1 MYKKFNRGRGKKPES
16 SALIYGINPIAEAL
30 EAGKE
35 IDKLYIQRDIKND
48 HLKSLVNMANDNNVP
63 IAKVPLEKLNKF
75 TLKAHQGAVA
85 FLSSITY
92 ASLDNIITN
101 LFAEGKTPFILILD
115 QITDVRNFGA
125 ISRTAECAGVNA
137 IVIPHKGA
145 AQIGPDALKTSAGA
159 LNHIQVC
166 REVSLKDT
174 VRYLQDSGLQVIACT
189 EKAEEDIYKIDY
201 TIPTA
206 IIMGSEETG
215 ISNDLIRIADEL
227 AKIPMSG
234 KVSSLNVS
242 VATGTVLFE
251 AVRQKI
257 KAS

>member
-1 MYKKFNRGRGKKPES
+1 M
-16 SALIYGINPIAEAL
+16 IYGINPIAEAL

-48 HLKSLVNMANDNNVP
+48 HLKSLVDQANENKVP
-63 IAKVPLEKLNKF
+63 IAKVPLEKLSKF
-75 TLKAHQGAVA
+75 TLKTHQGAVA

-101 LFAEGKTPFILILD
+101 LFSEGKTPFILILD

-125 ISRTAECAGVNA
+125 ISRTAECAGVHA

-159 LNHIQVC
+159 LNHIPVC
-166 REVSLKDT
+166 REINLKDT
-174 VRYLQDSGLQVIACT
+174 VKYLQDSGLQVVACT
-189 EKAEEDIYKIDY
+189 EKAEEDIYQIDY
-201 TIPTA
+201 TVPTA
-206 IIMGSEETG
+206 IVMGSEEIG

-242 VATGTVLFE
+242 VATGSVLFE
-251 AVRQKI
+251 AVRQKG
-257 KAS
+257 KAY